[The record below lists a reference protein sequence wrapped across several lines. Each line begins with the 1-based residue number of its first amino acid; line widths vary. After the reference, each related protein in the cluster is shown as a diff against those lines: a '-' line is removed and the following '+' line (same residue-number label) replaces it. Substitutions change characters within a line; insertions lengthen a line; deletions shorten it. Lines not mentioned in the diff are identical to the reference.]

1 MGKLTCSED
10 VLERTKIIEFQ
21 LDISEFSERIYVKI
35 QNVKEK

>member
-1 MGKLTCSED
+1 MGKLTYSED

-21 LDISEFSERIYVKI
+21 LDISELSERIYVKI